1 MFSGGVAMW
10 DHMQLVNGEQLE
22 CVWLTLIVN
31 LQNFTFI
38 NFNATI
44 PNIYSF
50 YG

>member
-1 MFSGGVAMW
+1 MW
-10 DHMQLVNGEQLE
+10 DHMQLVNAELLE
-22 CVWLTLIVN
+22 CVWLSLN

-44 PNIYSF
+44 PIIYSF